1 MAIQRIERYG
11 KFQPSPIDESRVR
24 RMEQLAGLAG
34 GIAQTAREFGEARA
48 AEEAPEKAQAA
59 VQESIQTDP
68 ETGEVTFGELP
79 EGRGYGKE
87 VFNQAALKAYD
98 AKANVAKTQKLIDL
112 VNNNEDDPQA
122 FLEQANEYTNA
133 FLKSIPVSLRSK
145 YEQSMRN
152 SVVASFDKLNENFLT
167 NQTNQNIQTV
177 TNSINTLSDN
187 AIRLAIENS
196 PDAQEKLNEVFAEMA
211 ELKKLNPKYNV
222 EQKKQELNNKIFEQT
237 NIAKLDNITQEKGQ
251 AEAYQELN
259 NILDNLPQGYS
270 TEEAKSFEITA
281 QQSINRT
288 NSREMAIK
296 QTELEENQAYV
307 EKTVNAIVRGEV
319 VPEDDLSKTLEI
331 VKGTDAEKIVL
342 EAQELAQFAILSK
355 TDRQK
360 IIEDEQNKTI
370 AERSGLLD
378 KLVETNSS
386 INNQLVKDPL
396 GFAIKQGIV
405 SDDESINFAT
415 SIQSGKYED
424 SVELLKTR
432 VLKAQTAS
440 NHYGQNIPP
449 FTDAEFDLISAS
461 INNMTPE
468 DKTAFVGFIEQ
479 GTQNSSLAANIYS
492 KVAQKNQGVFAQA
505 GAMFSYN
512 PSAVPI
518 IFKGQQEISNG
529 NVKAL
534 NANDALAIFQNV
546 VGVAIEG
553 SNDRKN
559 VLETAKMYLYGSAE
573 DRQPTIN
580 NFKEAIFAI
589 TGQISKVNGKE
600 TILPQNVSANRFD
613 EYLSDFNIENSNI
626 ADYDKIR
633 AKRAFD
639 NGQIQ
644 ATKGVNNYILYGED
658 GYEIMNNE
666 TPPTPFVFT
675 VNEGIVNSFF
685 AKKYSRTRR
694 RRRTQ

>member
-24 RMEQLAGLAG
+24 RMEQLAGIAG
-34 GIAQTAREFGEARA
+34 GIAQTARAFGEAEA

-59 VQESIQTDP
+59 VEEAIQTDP
-68 ETGEVTFGELP
+68 ETGEVSFGDLP

-87 VFNQAALKAYD
+87 VFNQAALRAYD
-98 AKANVAKTQKLIDL
+98 AKINVAKTQKFIDL
-112 VNNNEDDPQA
+112 VNDNEDDPQA
-122 FLEQANEYTNA
+122 FLQQANEYTNA

-152 SVVASFDKLNENFLT
+152 SVVASFDKLNEKFLT

-296 QTELEENQAYV
+296 QTEFEENQAYV

-319 VPEDDLSKTLEI
+319 VPEDDLNRTLEI

-360 IIEDEQNKTI
+360 IIEDEQNKTF

-405 SDDESINFAT
+405 SDDESMDFAT

-518 IFKGQQEISNG
+518 IFKGQQEISNK

-534 NANDALAIFQNV
+534 NANDALAEFQNV
-546 VGVAIEG
+546 VGEAIEG

-573 DRQPTIN
+573 DGQPTIVD
-580 NFKEAIFAI
+580 FKEAIFAI
-589 TGQISKVNGKE
+589 TGQISKVNGKK

-613 EYLSDFNIENSNI
+613 EYLSDFDIENSNI
-626 ADYDKIR
+626 ADYEKIR
-633 AKRAFD
+633 AKRAFA

-644 ATKGVNNYILYGED
+644 ATKGVNNYIIFGED

-666 TPPTPFVFT
+666 TPPQPFVFT
-675 VNEGIVNSFF
+675 VNEGIVNSFI
-685 AKKYSRTRR
+685 ANKYSRSR

>member
-11 KFQPSPIDESRVR
+11 TFRPSPIDESRAR
-24 RMEQLAGLAG
+24 RMQQLAGFAS
-34 GIAQTAREFGEARA
+34 AVSATARAFGEAEA

-59 VQESIQTDP
+59 VEEAIQTDP
-68 ETGEVTFGELP
+68 ETGEVSFGDLP

-87 VFNQAALKAYD
+87 VFNQAALRAYD
-98 AKANVAKTQKLIDL
+98 AKINVAKTQKFIDL
-112 VNNNEDDPQA
+112 VNDNEDDPQA
-122 FLEQANEYTNA
+122 FLQQANEYTNA

-251 AEAYQELN
+251 PEAYQELN

-296 QTELEENQAYV
+296 QTEFEENQAYV

-319 VPEDDLSKTLEI
+319 VPEDDLNKTLEI

-405 SDDESINFAT
+405 SDDESMDFAT

-518 IFKGQQEISNG
+518 IFKGQQEISNK

-534 NANDALAIFQNV
+534 NANDALAEFQNV
-546 VGVAIEG
+546 VGEAIEG

-573 DRQPTIN
+573 DGQPTIVD
-580 NFKEAIFAI
+580 FKEAIFAI
-589 TGQISKVNGKE
+589 TGQISKVNGKK

-613 EYLSDFNIENSNI
+613 EYLSDFDIENSNI
-626 ADYDKIR
+626 ADYEKIR
-633 AKRAFD
+633 AKRAFA

-644 ATKGVNNYILYGED
+644 ATKGVNNYIIFGED

-666 TPPTPFVFT
+666 TPPQPFVFT
-675 VNEGIVNSFF
+675 VNEGIVNSFI
-685 AKKYSRTRR
+685 ANKYSRSR

>member
-1 MAIQRIERYG
+1 MQ
-11 KFQPSPIDESRVR
+11 
-24 RMEQLAGLAG
+24 QLAGFAS
-34 GIAQTAREFGEARA
+34 AVSATARAFGEAEA

-59 VQESIQTDP
+59 VEEAIQTDP
-68 ETGEVTFGELP
+68 ETGEVSFGDLP

-87 VFNQAALKAYD
+87 VFNQAALRAYD
-98 AKANVAKTQKLIDL
+98 AKINVAKTQKFIDL
-112 VNNNEDDPQA
+112 VNDNEDDPQA
-122 FLEQANEYTNA
+122 FLQQANEYTNA

-296 QTELEENQAYV
+296 QTEFEENQAYV

-319 VPEDDLSKTLEI
+319 VPEDDLNKTLEI

-405 SDDESINFAT
+405 SDDESMDFAT

-518 IFKGQQEISNG
+518 IFKGQQEISNK

-534 NANDALAIFQNV
+534 NANDALAEFQNV
-546 VGVAIEG
+546 VGEAIEG

-573 DRQPTIN
+573 DGQPTIVD
-580 NFKEAIFAI
+580 FKEAIFAI
-589 TGQISKVNGKE
+589 TGQISKVNGKK

-613 EYLSDFNIENSNI
+613 EYLSDFDIENSNI
-626 ADYDKIR
+626 ADYEKIR
-633 AKRAFD
+633 AKRAFA

-644 ATKGVNNYILYGED
+644 ATKGVNNYIIFGED

-666 TPPTPFVFT
+666 TPPQPFVFT
-675 VNEGIVNSFF
+675 VNEGIVNSFI
-685 AKKYSRTRR
+685 ANKYSRSR

>member
-11 KFQPSPIDESRVR
+11 TFRPSPIDESRAR
-24 RMEQLAGLAG
+24 RMQQLAGFAS
-34 GIAQTAREFGEARA
+34 AVSATARAFGEAEA

-59 VQESIQTDP
+59 VEEAIQTDP
-68 ETGEVTFGELP
+68 ETGEVSFGDLP

-87 VFNQAALKAYD
+87 VFNQAALRAYD
-98 AKANVAKTQKLIDL
+98 AKINVAKTQKFIDL
-112 VNNNEDDPQA
+112 VNDNEDDPQA
-122 FLEQANEYTNA
+122 FLQQANEYTNA

-296 QTELEENQAYV
+296 QTEFEENQAYV

-319 VPEDDLSKTLEI
+319 VPEDDLNKTLEI

-405 SDDESINFAT
+405 SDDESMDFAT

-518 IFKGQQEISNG
+518 IFKGQQEISNK

-534 NANDALAIFQNV
+534 NANDALAEFQNV
-546 VGVAIEG
+546 VGEAIEG

-573 DRQPTIN
+573 DGQPTIVD
-580 NFKEAIFAI
+580 FKEAIFAI
-589 TGQISKVNGKE
+589 TGQISKVNGKK

-613 EYLSDFNIENSNI
+613 EYLSDFDIENSNI
-626 ADYDKIR
+626 ADYEKIR
-633 AKRAFD
+633 AKRAFA

-644 ATKGVNNYILYGED
+644 ATKGVNNYIIFGED

-666 TPPTPFVFT
+666 TPPQPFVFT
-675 VNEGIVNSFF
+675 VNEGIVNSFI
-685 AKKYSRTRR
+685 ANKYSRSR

>member
-11 KFQPSPIDESRVR
+11 KFTPSPIDESRAR
-24 RMEQLAGLAG
+24 RMRQLAGTLGTVAE
-34 GIAQTAREFGEARA
+34 TARGIGEEIAAR
-48 AEEAPEKAQAA
+48 EAPEKAQAA
-59 VQESIQTDP
+59 VEEAIQTDP

-112 VNNNEDDPQA
+112 VNDNKDDPQA

-167 NQTNQNIQTV
+167 NETNQNIQTV

-319 VPEDDLSKTLEI
+319 VPEDDLNKTLEI

-360 IIEDEQNKTI
+360 IIEDELNKTI

-396 GFAIKQGIV
+396 GFAIKQGII
-405 SDDESINFAT
+405 SDDESMDFAT

-449 FTDAEFDLISAS
+449 FTDSEFDLISAS

-518 IFKGQQEISNG
+518 IFKGQQEISAK

-534 NANDALAIFQNV
+534 NASDALKEFHNV

-559 VLETAKMYLYGSAE
+559 VLETAKMYLYGSVE
-573 DRQPTIN
+573 DGEPNIAD
-580 NFKEAIFAI
+580 FKEAIFAI

-600 TILPQNVSANRFD
+600 TILPQNVSANRFE
-613 EYLSDFNIENSNI
+613 EYLADFDIENSNI
-626 ADYDKIR
+626 ADHEKIR
-633 AKRAFD
+633 AKRAFA
-639 NGQIQ
+639 NGKIE
-644 ATKGVNNYILYGED
+644 ATKGVNNYILYGQD
-658 GYEIMNNE
+658 GRVIMNNDEPE
-666 TPPTPFVFT
+666 TQFVFT
-675 VNEGIVNSFF
+675 INEGIVNSFF
-685 AKKYSRTRR
+685 ANKYSRRR

>member
-24 RMEQLAGLAG
+24 RREQLAGFAS
-34 GIAQTAREFGEARA
+34 AVSATARAFGEAEA

-59 VQESIQTDP
+59 VEEAIQTDP
-68 ETGEVTFGELP
+68 ETGEVSFGDLP

-87 VFNQAALKAYD
+87 VFNQAALRAYD
-98 AKANVAKTQKLIDL
+98 AKINVAKTQKFIDL
-112 VNNNEDDPQA
+112 VNDNEDDPQA
-122 FLEQANEYTNA
+122 FLQQANEYTNA

-296 QTELEENQAYV
+296 QTEFEENQAYV

-319 VPEDDLSKTLEI
+319 VPEDDLNKTLEI

-405 SDDESINFAT
+405 SDDESMDFAT

-518 IFKGQQEISNG
+518 IFKGQQEISNK

-534 NANDALAIFQNV
+534 NANDALAEFQNV
-546 VGVAIEG
+546 VGEAIEG

-573 DRQPTIN
+573 DGQPTIVD
-580 NFKEAIFAI
+580 FKEAIFAI
-589 TGQISKVNGKE
+589 TGQISKVNGKK

-613 EYLSDFNIENSNI
+613 EYLSDFDIENSNI
-626 ADYDKIR
+626 ADYEKIR
-633 AKRAFD
+633 AKRAFA

-644 ATKGVNNYILYGED
+644 ATKGVNNYIIFGED

-666 TPPTPFVFT
+666 TPPQPFVFT
-675 VNEGIVNSFF
+675 VNEGIVNSFI
-685 AKKYSRTRR
+685 ANKYSRSR